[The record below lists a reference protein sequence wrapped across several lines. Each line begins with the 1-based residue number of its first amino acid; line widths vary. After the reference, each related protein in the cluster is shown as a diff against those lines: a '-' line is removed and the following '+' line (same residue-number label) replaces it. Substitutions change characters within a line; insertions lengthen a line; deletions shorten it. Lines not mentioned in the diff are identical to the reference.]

1 MAISNN
7 KKTNKLNLIRIKNGN
22 TSWKE
27 GVVTAGGTG
36 VGELTG
42 FTLETTGDVVEDTA
56 LTDATKS
63 FVAGRTSFS
72 GTLEMHYDETD
83 SPQQTLTAGSSI
95 SFILLP
101 EGNSSGDE
109 SFTGTG
115 IVTGMSVN
123 NAMDEIISRTVTFQ
137 GTGTLTRGTV

>member
-1 MAISNN
+1 MA
-7 KKTNKLNLIRIKNGN
+7 THHG
-22 TSWKE
+22 KE

-36 VGELTG
+36 IGELTG

-56 LTDATKS
+56 LTDSTKS

-72 GTLEMHYDETD
+72 GTLEMHFDETD
-83 SPQQTLTAGSSI
+83 SPQTSLTAGSSI
-95 SFILLP
+95 AFILLP
-101 EGNSSGDE
+101 EGNSSGDR

-123 NAMDEIISRTVTFQ
+123 NSMDAIISRTVTFQ
-137 GTGTLTRGTV
+137 GTGALTIGTV

>member
-1 MAISNN
+1 MA
-7 KKTNKLNLIRIKNGN
+7 THHA
-22 TSWKE
+22 KE
-27 GVVTAGGTG
+27 AVVTAGATG
-36 VGELTG
+36 LGELTS

-72 GTLEMHYDETD
+72 GTLEMHFDETD
-83 SPQQTLTAGSSI
+83 TPQTTLVAGASI

-101 EGNSSGDE
+101 EGNSSGDR

-123 NAMDEIISRTVTFQ
+123 NSMDAIISRTVTFQ
-137 GTGTLTRGTV
+137 GTGALTIGTV

>member
-1 MAISNN
+1 MA
-7 KKTNKLNLIRIKNGN
+7 THHG
-22 TSWKE
+22 KE

-36 VGELTG
+36 IGELTG
-42 FTLETTGDVVEDTA
+42 FTLETTGDVVEAPA

-95 SFILLP
+95 SFVLLP

>member
-1 MAISNN
+1 MA
-7 KKTNKLNLIRIKNGN
+7 THHG
-22 TSWKE
+22 KE

-36 VGELTG
+36 IGELTG
-42 FTLETTGDVVEDTA
+42 FTLETTADVVEDTQ
-56 LTDATKS
+56 LSDSTKS

-123 NAMDEIISRTVTFQ
+123 NPMDGIVSRSVTFQ
-137 GTGTLTRGTV
+137 GTGALTRGTV

>member
-1 MAISNN
+1 MA
-7 KKTNKLNLIRIKNGN
+7 THHG
-22 TSWKE
+22 KE

-115 IVTGMSVN
+115 IVTGMSVTN
-123 NAMDEIISRTVTFQ
+123 GMDAIISRSVTFQ
-137 GTGTLTRGTV
+137 GTGALTRGTV

>member
-1 MAISNN
+1 MA
-7 KKTNKLNLIRIKNGN
+7 THHG
-22 TSWKE
+22 KE
-27 GVVTAGGTG
+27 GVVTAGGTA
-36 VGELTG
+36 VGELTS

-72 GTLEMHYDETD
+72 GTLEMHFDETD
-83 SPQQTLTAGSSI
+83 TPQTTLLAGASI
-95 SFILLP
+95 AFILLP
-101 EGNSSGDE
+101 EGNASGDR

-123 NAMDEIISRTVTFQ
+123 NAMDAIVSRTVTFQ
-137 GTGTLTRGTV
+137 GTGALSIGTV